1 MKWVLVVES
10 SEIDREYLARI
21 IDRLGYKLFTAK
33 SGEEALHFMN
43 QSLPNTLIMGERIP
57 DYDPMELGRKIKE
70 DRILSS
76 PPMLLMT
83 SNPDQFFH
91 EKARQAGFNEIVTRP
106 MSIRK
111 FFTSLEMCL
120 TNNRRLCIRA
130 PMSFPVLVKKGLDKL
145 SMMTHNFGEGGM
157 YIPTAD
163 PFPGKTEVDV
173 EFKLPGLRN
182 DFSFRSQVVHAQ
194 QRDNDEVP
202 AGMGLQFLDMRPAI
216 ETVLGIY
223 MENFLVKRM
232 AMTA

>member
-10 SEIDREYLARI
+10 SDVDREYLGRI
-21 IDRLGYKLFTAK
+21 IERLGYRLFTAR
-33 SGEEALHFMN
+33 SGEEALHIMG
-43 QSLPNTLIMGERIP
+43 QSLPNTLIMGEGIP
-57 DYDPMELGRKIKE
+57 DYDPIELGRTIKE

-83 SNPDQFFH
+83 SNQDELFQQR
-91 EKARQAGFNEIVTRP
+91 ARQAGFSEIVQRP

-120 TNNRRLCIRA
+120 SNNRRLCIRA
-130 PMSFPVLVKKGLDKL
+130 PMSFPVHVKRGPEKL
-145 SMMTHNFGEGGM
+145 ALMTHNFGEGGM
-157 YIPTAD
+157 YIPTVE
-163 PFPGKTEVDV
+163 PLPGQSRVDV

-182 DFSFRSQVVHAQ
+182 EFNFQSKVVHT
-194 QRDNDEVP
+194 RDRNTDELP
-202 AGMGLQFLDMRPAI
+202 AGMGLKFLDVKPAI